1 MSVSQFDDLLEEF
14 APSTT
19 TVTKTG
25 SIGALNDDFD
35 PFGPP
40 AGATDT
46 TDLLNISPD
55 VPIRNGDTSNGLDL
69 DFGTST
75 SPEFA
80 EQHNDMSIAIT
91 PTEPLFELDS
101 EPANPPYH
109 LPEEADTIQSTDP
122 LYEFNEET
130 ATSPKAN
137 NALYDF
143 DNDEPAEEPT
153 EEPREEGDLIHEF
166 SKQQNDDTD
175 FVQNSHPQY
184 DDTNLLDDFE
194 VVQREEAVNH
204 KYDPVTLNDEPE
216 EIDTEIVEDYTA
228 QDDVEEGNVG
238 DEPAPQEE
246 IPFYP
251 SIPDVE
257 ITESPAQ
264 NFDEEDDIVV
274 GEIEQEP
281 PTDVEVRDEVEEDEV
296 AAAVGGDVA
305 EEVESENIPSTYSE
319 QDSLISDTF
328 SHERREKDLEHYCM
342 DREESDLME
351 EHESVHEP
359 PMDSLKLR
367 EERSRSPSRSIGP
380 ETPEDRERR
389 EPSET
394 PETDTTEEVD
404 SLRTRDD
411 RSHAPSRSLEP
422 EEAPKGDNVVD
433 DVQALSRSAH
443 AEHRYSDSERAQ
455 AHEEQVSDQWAR
467 DGNLRSPDSD
477 RHTGKQETTH
487 HSEPTQAVQ
496 SHTDTQQDEEDEEE
510 GVYENQPTKRGDVV
524 READT
529 DRTADLPTTGTAHNL
544 REKFLLAQ
552 QEAAAP
558 TRSKR
563 EITPP
568 VHGTGGEYVSEP
580 RGYVERYE
588 GKAESG
594 VFESQPVVKSDV
606 ITSSSQVEEA
616 KVESGFTKSTAA
628 KFKELQN
635 KSSSPSGKRELSPD
649 RSGRVEFVSEPRG
662 HVEQYEGKS
671 ESGVF
676 ESEPVVNPDVV
687 RSGEE
692 VKEKLPER
700 GTARSMADK
709 FRQISSDTSTPTGAR
724 GKREI
729 TPDNTGR
736 VEYVSEPRG
745 HHTEDYDVRVDA
757 GVFENQPQRNA
768 DVITSDSVAD
778 EVVPERGYARNV
790 AAKFKELETNVK
802 SPPLSPGRRKEFTP
816 PREDE
821 RFHQAGVLESTP
833 DFKSDVI
840 HSGDLLE
847 EALPERGTA
856 KNIAQRFRQL
866 ETDSKTPGSFKGKKE
881 FTPPPGDSG
890 VYENQPKQFHA
901 DYNKPA
907 ESGII
912 ENQPLKRDDVVRGDE
927 PPKYEVELPER
938 GAAKNLVSKWKQL
951 ESEGSKVKS
960 PGSAGRP
967 KEFTPPRDEPRIAE
981 QRKSPRTPLSPS
993 GNDQLDN
1000 GSVHP
1005 SDLPGQYQPQNEP
1018 AVFESNPQQRTD
1030 VLKEGDTDWT
1040 EGMPKK
1046 DTAKKMLAKF
1056 QNIQAEANKQSPG
1069 PVSRKTKDVCNK

>member
-228 QDDVEEGNVG
+228 QDDVEE
-238 DEPAPQEE
+238 
-246 IPFYP
+246 
-251 SIPDVE
+251 
-257 ITESPAQ
+257 
-264 NFDEEDDIVV
+264 
-274 GEIEQEP
+274 
-281 PTDVEVRDEVEEDEV
+281 
-296 AAAVGGDVA
+296 
-305 EEVESENIPSTYSE
+305 
-319 QDSLISDTF
+319 
-328 SHERREKDLEHYCM
+328 
-342 DREESDLME
+342 
-351 EHESVHEP
+351 
-359 PMDSLKLR
+359 
-367 EERSRSPSRSIGP
+367 
-380 ETPEDRERR
+380 
-389 EPSET
+389 
-394 PETDTTEEVD
+394 
-404 SLRTRDD
+404 
-411 RSHAPSRSLEP
+411 
-422 EEAPKGDNVVD
+422 GDNVVD